1 MRGTQTNLIWR
12 GRDVL
17 DAEGHRVGCLE
28 EVYLDDATDQ
38 PRWAAVRERPV
49 GRELSLVPLANA
61 TMHADYV
68 AVPVTSHAIYHAPHI
83 DSARELTGEE
93 AASLERHYGASARNA
108 ADNGSAAPKRR

>member
-1 MRGTQTNLIWR
+1 VRGTQTNLIWR

-17 DAEGHRVGCLE
+17 DAEGHRVGRLE

-61 TMHADYV
+61 TMRADYV
-68 AVPVTSHAIYHAPHI
+68 AVPVTSDAIADAPHI
-83 DSARELTGEE
+83 DSARELTEEE
-93 AASLERHYGASARNA
+93 AASLERHYGAGARSAT
-108 ADNGSAAPKRR
+108 DTGAAPKRR